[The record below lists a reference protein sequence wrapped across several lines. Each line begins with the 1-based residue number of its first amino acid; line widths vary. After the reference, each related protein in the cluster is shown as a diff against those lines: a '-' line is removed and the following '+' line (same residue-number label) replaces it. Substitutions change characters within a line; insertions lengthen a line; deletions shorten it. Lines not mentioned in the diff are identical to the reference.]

1 VSAPVAGDATRRAE
15 VLARARALEG
25 WLTDGQAARLWDR
38 AAALRAGARVVEI
51 GSFRGRSMV
60 VLASAAPAGT
70 ELVAIDP
77 HAGTDRGPQEI
88 VTTAEIGQSD
98 HEAFLAN
105 LDAAGVRDRV
115 RHVRKLSS
123 AAHGDVEDPIDLLYV
138 DGAHRYGP
146 ARDDIR
152 DWGARVAPGG
162 TMLVHDSFSS
172 IGVTLALLRLMLAG
186 HDWRYAGR
194 VGSLAEYRRERPAV
208 ARNALRQLAEL
219 PWFARNLVVKVAIVL
234 RIRPLARLLGHRS
247 DAWPH

>member
-1 VSAPVAGDATRRAE
+1 VSSPVTSDAARRAD
-15 VLARARALEG
+15 VLGCARRLEG
-25 WLTDGQAARLWDR
+25 WLTDGQAERLWDR
-38 AAALRAGARVVEI
+38 AAALGRGARVVEI

-60 VLASAAPAGT
+60 VLASAAPDGT
-70 ELVAIDP
+70 ELIAIDP
-77 HAGTDRGPQEI
+77 HAGTDRGPQEM
-88 VTTAEIGQSD
+88 VTTAALGQSD
-98 HEAFLAN
+98 HQAFLAN

-115 RHVRKLSS
+115 RHVRKLSG
-123 AAHGDVEDPIDLLYV
+123 AAHGDVEGPIDLLYV

-152 DWGARVAPGG
+152 GWGARVSPGG

-186 HDWRYAGR
+186 REWRYAGR
-194 VGSLAEYRRERPAV
+194 VGSLAEYRRERPAA

-219 PWFARNLVVKVAIVL
+219 PWFARNVVVKLALVL
-234 RIRPLARLLGHRS
+234 RLRPVARLLGHRS